1 MSEHLHFPWISSSL
15 LIVSAA
21 AAFVWR
27 MPEAEAARRRAIGAL
42 GMALALLL
50 AASGE
55 SSLSEGARL
64 AEPWIGSLFTA
75 DALNAIP
82 LPLFAALAL
91 GVTTLAPK
99 RKVTPTWLTGILIL
113 TAATLAAY
121 AANNLAVLALAW
133 AATIAPFL
141 SKRFFDIRREKETP
155 SWSKVVLG
163 LSAVCVLIG
172 AALLVAGTIHTSRI
186 SALSLSLPRAG
197 TGTMLRCAFGF
208 LMVAV
213 FLRKGLLP
221 AHSWLLAGFERGPL
235 LPLALLV
242 NGHLGAFLI
251 ARVAI
256 PVMPDVTRE
265 ALPLLGDL
273 GLLTAAYT
281 ALIALAERQPR
292 RLLAL
297 LSISQASFILVGL
310 ESNNA
315 DGIAGALVQWQVV
328 AVATTMLIAVFAS
341 LEARLGTPIDGRHF
355 LGLGASAP
363 RLAMFFAIGG
373 LALVGLPL
381 TLGFPA
387 EDLLLHGT
395 LTTHPRLGIVLPIV
409 TALNAFTVIRLF
421 AVLFLGRPG
430 VEARGLA
437 DALPR
442 ERWVLTAALL
452 FLMIGGVAPATLVR
466 SPAAAAERL
475 ATLLTKATQTLTLRK

>member
-1 MSEHLHFPWISSSL
+1 MSEHLLFPWISLTVL
-15 LIVSAA
+15 LVLTA

-27 MPEAEAARRRAIGAL
+27 MPTADAARRATIGVLSTAL
-42 GMALALLL
+42 PFLLI
-50 AASGE
+50 ASYE
-55 SSLSEGARL
+55 SSAAEGGRVT
-64 AEPWIGSLFTA
+64 EPWIGSLFTM
-75 DALNAIP
+75 DALNEIP

-91 GVTTLAPK
+91 GVTMLAPK
-99 RKVTPTWLTGILIL
+99 RKVTPRWLSGILIL

-121 AANNLAVLALAW
+121 AANNLLVLTLAW

-141 SKRFFDIRREKETP
+141 SKRFFEIKREKETP
-155 SWSKVVLG
+155 SWSKVVLS
-163 LSAVCVLIG
+163 LSTVCVLIG
-172 AALLVAGTIHTSRI
+172 AALLVAGTTQAGWSN
-186 SALSLSLPRAG
+186 ALSLSLPRTG
-197 TGTMLRCAFGF
+197 TSTMLRCAFIF
-208 LMVAV
+208 LIVAV

-251 ARVAI
+251 ARVAL
-256 PVMPDVTRE
+256 PVLPDVAHE

-315 DGIAGALVQWQVV
+315 DGIAGALVHWQVV
-328 AVATTMLIAVFAS
+328 AVASTILISVFTS
-341 LEARLGTPIDGRHF
+341 LEARLGTPIDGQRF
-355 LGLGASAP
+355 LGLAASAP
-363 RLAMFFAIGG
+363 RLAVFFAVGG

-395 LTTHPRLGIVLPIV
+395 LTTHPRLGVVLPIV

-421 AVLFLGRPG
+421 ATLFLGRPG
-430 VEARGLA
+430 AETRGLA

-452 FLMIGGVAPATLVR
+452 FLLLGGIQPAALVRAPAI
-466 SPAAAAERL
+466 AAEHL
-475 ATLLTKATQTLTLRK
+475 ASLLNRGTETLTFRQ